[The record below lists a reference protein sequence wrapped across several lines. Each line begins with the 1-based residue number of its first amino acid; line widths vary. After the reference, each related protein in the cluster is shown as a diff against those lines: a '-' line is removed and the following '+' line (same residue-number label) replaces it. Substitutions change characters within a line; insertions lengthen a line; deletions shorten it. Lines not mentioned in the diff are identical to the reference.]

1 MSIVWLNGEL
11 VDEHEATV
19 PALDRGVLWG
29 YGLFETMRAYGGAV
43 WAFDDHYDRLCR
55 GGEVI
60 GLDVPDAETVARSL
74 GDVLVANDLTDAGVR
89 VTITAGAGPADPQA
103 DADGPPGVLATAWP
117 LRDYSEL
124 YADGAALVTIPG
136 GGRPLAGVKTTSYA
150 VSVAGRSIAR
160 DRGGDDAL
168 FVDGDGHVLEATG
181 SNLFVARDGLLLT
194 PPLTEAVLP
203 GVTRRHVLRV
213 ASDAGFE
220 TAEEPLGTD
229 DLFVADDVVLTSSLR
244 EVYPARSIDGRPLN
258 RGDTAE
264 RLRKAYRTAVLA
276 ELSSRR
282 RRASTG

>member
-1 MSIVWLNGEL
+1 MSIVWLNGEFL
-11 VDEHEATV
+11 DEREATV

-60 GLDVPDAETVARSL
+60 GLDVPDADTVARSL
-74 GDVLVANDLTDAGVR
+74 GDVIVANELTDAGVR

-103 DADGPPGVLATAWP
+103 DAEGPPNVLATAWP
-117 LRDYSEL
+117 LRDYTEL
-124 YADGAALVTIPG
+124 YETGAALVTIPG

-150 VSVAGRSIAR
+150 VSVAGRFIAR
-160 DRGGDDAL
+160 NAGGDDAL
-168 FVDGDGHVLEATG
+168 FIDDDGHVLEATG
-181 SNLFVARDGLLLT
+181 SNLFVIRDGRLIT

-213 ASDAGFE
+213 ADNAGFE
-220 TAEEPLGTD
+220 TAEEPLRIED
-229 DLFVADDVVLTSSLR
+229 VFAAEDVVLTSSLR

-258 RGDTAE
+258 RGDAAE
-264 RLRKAYRTAVLA
+264 TLRRAYRTAVLA
-276 ELSSRR
+276 DLSSRR